1 MNVSRFRAPAPTST
15 LRALVA
21 GVLLATAT
29 AVLFPDAAMAARKV
43 TVLKPAATLPGTRY
57 AWVPMPAPLAVE
69 ADPRVQDPQ
78 FRERLQ
84 AALDKALQAK
94 GYQPAVTRTEADFL
108 IAYRIGI
115 RDLEQTMVKE
125 SGGGAMP
132 TPEAALGCSGGDCSQ
147 LVTHDTGGAPV
158 LKTTTEQQV
167 EGGLLI
173 EVMEPKSIRV
183 VWRALNRG
191 TVKRRDV
198 RQVKLEKVAR
208 DVLAPLPNARP

>member
-1 MNVSRFRAPAPTST
+1 M
-15 LRALVA
+15 LRALAV
-21 GVLLATAT
+21 GLLLAIAT
-29 AVLFPDAAMAARKV
+29 GLLLPDSAMAARKV

-57 AWVPMPAPLAVE
+57 AWVPMAAPLAAE

-94 GYQPAVTRTEADFL
+94 GYQPAAARTEADFL

-147 LVTHDTGGAPV
+147 LITSDTVGAPV

-173 EVMEPKSIRV
+173 EVIEPKGFRV

-198 RQVKLEKVAR
+198 RQVKLENIAR
-208 DVLAPLPNARP
+208 DVLAPLPRAQP